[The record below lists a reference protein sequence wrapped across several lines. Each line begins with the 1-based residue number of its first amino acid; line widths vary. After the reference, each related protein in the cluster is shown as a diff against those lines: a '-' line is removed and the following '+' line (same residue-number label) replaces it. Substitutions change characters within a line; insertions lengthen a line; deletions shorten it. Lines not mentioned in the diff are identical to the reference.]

1 MRLNFISNYFVCRS
15 PGGDFCSV
23 LTRRPHAARD
33 HFSGSWGALGASG
46 PHGPLRHALMA
57 FWISLASFP
66 NRLTA
71 FCTSSSTTYVAEEKC
86 LEASRIRD
94 AAASRCSMNSSQ
106 LLLRR
111 AMAASISFTSIIVA
125 SCRKIVVCVFR
136 IIRKLTTIFSLGST
150 ASSRHWCTLM
160 PSRDRFM

>member
-1 MRLNFISNYFVCRS
+1 M
-15 PGGDFCSV
+15 
-23 LTRRPHAARD
+23 ARD

-66 NRLTA
+66 TKRKA
-71 FCTSSSTTYVAEEKC
+71 FCTSSSTTYVEEEKC
-86 LEASRIRD
+86 VEASRIRD

-111 AMAASISFTSIIVA
+111 AMAASISFSSIIVA
-125 SCRKIVVCVFR
+125 SCRKLLFV
-136 IIRKLTTIFSLGST
+136 SSESSGSSQQFLALDLRRVPAIGAHLCLHVT
-150 ASSRHWCTLM
+150 VSCNYCMWSSRMQFASCLIGHE
-160 PSRDRFM
+160 